1 MALLSR
7 IERPTSTW
15 AQVVTDV
22 MEAHRRLGLGAVQ
35 LDSLSRHGS
44 RRFHTVWAEFFTP
57 LPRPQFIGHPKGERI
72 ARHVAQ
78 LARRK

>member
-7 IERPTSTW
+7 IERPTSTR

-22 MEAHRRLGLGAVQ
+22 QDAHRRLSRGEVQ

-44 RRFHTVWAEFFTP
+44 RQFHAVWAEFFTP
-57 LPRPQFIGHPKGERI
+57 LPRPTFIGHPKGERI